1 MLTVLYARVSTAE
14 QSTENQRR
22 EAEGKGI
29 SPDMTFQE
37 TVSGSVAAMERPGFR
52 HAIEALR
59 AASGPRRLVVTK
71 LDRLGGNTSDILA
84 TIERL
89 REIGAGVVVLQL
101 GEMDLASPAGRMMI
115 TMLSAVATMERDL
128 LIERT
133 HAGLARARSEG
144 RKGGR
149 PEALDGEAKERA
161 RAMLATGLSVK
172 AVAEVMGV
180 ARGTVRKLREPAAL

>member
-22 EAEGKGI
+22 EAEAKGI
-29 SPDMTFQE
+29 MPDMTFQE

-71 LDRLGGNTSDILA
+71 LDRLGRNTSDILA

-101 GEMDLASPAGRMMI
+101 GDMDLASPAGWMMI

-180 ARGTVRKLREPAAL
+180 ARGTVRKLKETAT

>member
-22 EAEGKGI
+22 EAEAKGI
-29 SPDMTFQE
+29 APDMTFQE

-59 AASGPRRLVVTK
+59 AATGPRRLVVTK
-71 LDRLGGNTSDILA
+71 LDRLGRNTSDILA

-101 GEMDLASPAGRMMI
+101 GDMDLASPAGRMMI

-180 ARGTVRKLREPAAL
+180 ARGTVRKLKETAT